1 MEVLMNNVLVA
12 YASKYGATAEI
23 ARKIGDVLREAGLP
37 ASVLAAENVRDVS
50 SYDAV
55 VLGSAVYAGHW
66 LKEAVALL
74 ESNEKTLAMKPVWFF
89 SSGPTGDGDPV
100 DIMHGWRF
108 PEAQQSIADRIQ
120 PKGITF
126 FHGKIDLH
134 NLHFTEKLM
143 MKAVRAKVGDFRDW
157 ESISVWAK
165 QIVTQL
171 QPRQEVVTT

>member
-1 MEVLMNNVLVA
+1 MNNVLVA

-23 ARKIGDVLREAGLP
+23 AQKIGDVLREAGLSV
-37 ASVLAAENVRDVS
+37 SVLAAEKVRDMS

-55 VLGSAVYAGHW
+55 VLGSAVYAGQW

-74 ESNEKTLAMKPVWFF
+74 ETNEKLLAARPVWLF
-89 SSGPTGDGDPV
+89 SSGPTGEGDPV

-108 PEAQQSIADRIQ
+108 PEAQQPFADRIK
-120 PKGITF
+120 PKGIAF

-134 NLHFTEKLM
+134 NLHFAEKLM

-165 QIVTQL
+165 GIAAAL
-171 QPRQEVVTT
+171 QARQEAVTT